1 MKKIRKISS
10 NPFLILILLF
20 SFVSYATGNDFKFKE
35 NPSALSSMSMN
46 KYSGEELFKSIIFM
60 DGEASK
66 LFPTIV
72 ENFDIAQ
79 EFASNEDYDAFK
91 KVQNDAINYLKS
103 KNSTFFVDFQKSMYS
118 GDPVKIKTAI
128 LSASE
133 NLVPFFNEQFKSQG
147 INYDVT
153 SKNQSDIDELKIEYE
168 KYKTSKKKPT
178 KNIGGVLVL
187 AIAVAVVAVVAFYV
201 VAISEFWVSKSAQSN
216 SKNLY
221 LDELSLSIV
230 NNLK

>member
-1 MKKIRKISS
+1 
-10 NPFLILILLF
+10 
-20 SFVSYATGNDFKFKE
+20 
-35 NPSALSSMSMN
+35 
-46 KYSGEELFKSIIFM
+46 M

-103 KNSTFFVDFQKSMYS
+103 KKSTFFVDFQKSMYS

-147 INYDVT
+147 INYDIT
-153 SKNQSDIDELKIEYE
+153 SKNQSDIDDLRIEYE
-168 KYKTSKKKPT
+168 KYKSSKKKPI
-178 KNIGGVLVL
+178 KHIGGVLVL
-187 AIAVAVVAVVAFYV
+187 AIAVAVVAFYV